1 MSLYFYSEQFLNTF
15 FKQGERGEGFAKA
28 ELKAKR
34 LGFNKTCGAAF
45 HSVLILARDSTN
57 E

>member
-45 HSVLILARDSTN
+45 HSVLILAKDSTN
-57 E
+57 D